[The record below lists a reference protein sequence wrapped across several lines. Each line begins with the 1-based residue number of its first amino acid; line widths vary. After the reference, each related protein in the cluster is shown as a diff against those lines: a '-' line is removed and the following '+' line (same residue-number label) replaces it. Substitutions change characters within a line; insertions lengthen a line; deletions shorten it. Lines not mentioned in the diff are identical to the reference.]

1 MDSSYAIPIICG
13 LFILLFYILI
23 YGFIKPLREM
33 KRLRSN
39 GSVISEIIQ
48 YYGACEKEV
57 SLVNFNSF
65 KNLDSSKIVKS
76 IEITKEG
83 NNLHVIFIEYKFTLP
98 IGRSLPQSDIS
109 TYAFYLLK
117 TENFNISISKE
128 ELDTKE
134 ILNDFILI
142 RFDRVPINFEKTK
155 GEIDFLINNIIN
167 YK

>member
-13 LFILLFYILI
+13 LFILLFYILM

-48 YYGACEKEV
+48 HYNACEKEV
-57 SLVNFNSF
+57 SLLNFDSF

-76 IEITKEG
+76 IEIKKEG

-98 IGRSLPQSDIS
+98 IGRSLPKSDIS

-117 TENFNISISKE
+117 TENFNISIFPE

-134 ILNDFILI
+134 ISEDSVLI
-142 RFDRVPINFEKTK
+142 RFDRVPVNFKKTK
-155 GEIDFLINNIIN
+155 AEIDLLINIIIN
-167 YK
+167 SQ

>member
-33 KRLRSN
+33 KRLKSN

-48 YYGACEKEV
+48 HYSAYEKEV
-57 SLVNFNSF
+57 SLMSFDSF
-65 KNLDSSKIVKS
+65 KNLDSTKIVKS

-117 TENFNISISKE
+117 TDNFNISIFPE

-134 ILNDFILI
+134 FLDDFILI
-142 RFDRVPINFEKTK
+142 RFDRIPINFEKTK
-155 GEIDFLINNIIN
+155 GEINILLSNIKE
-167 YK
+167 YE